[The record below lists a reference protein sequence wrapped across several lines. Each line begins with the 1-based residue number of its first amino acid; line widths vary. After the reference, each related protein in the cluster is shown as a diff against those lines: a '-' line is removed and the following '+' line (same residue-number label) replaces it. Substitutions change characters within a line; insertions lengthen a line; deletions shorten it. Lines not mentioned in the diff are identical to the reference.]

1 MSLKMINGVYEN
13 IYPSLTQICD
23 ISPWYMSLLRVSRG
37 SLSFL
42 RIMYSNFVLNNE
54 WNEKETEIKIARVM
68 LRNKLYFYIAWCI
81 ESSAELMP
89 ANVEKVLKWIHS
101 KYTIWLAKYP
111 NVKHKEAWKA
121 LLIPGFFFVKSFF
134 VDLENYAR
142 SKLST
147 TLNRR
152 ERKHDKYIFLLLNE
166 VSKLAA
172 AFSIWLVRRR
182 RARGEKETKK
192 TQKNQ
197 NSMTKA
203 GLFAD
208 ATSWPKVTEPF
219 SGEMIHSCRRFLC
232 CSTSQRLFP
241 SGLIEKCRGQT
252 SGTSVTWNWNTHKKS
267 HFLSKSQKLYWK
279 GNQCKMYRCY
289 VFKKLSFVLSC
300 IL

>member
-1 MSLKMINGVYEN
+1 
-13 IYPSLTQICD
+13 
-23 ISPWYMSLLRVSRG
+23 
-37 SLSFL
+37 
-42 RIMYSNFVLNNE
+42 
-54 WNEKETEIKIARVM
+54 
-68 LRNKLYFYIAWCI
+68 
-81 ESSAELMP
+81 MP

-111 NVKHKEAWKA
+111 NVKHKEARKA
-121 LLIPGFFFVKSFF
+121 LLIPAFFFVKSFF

-192 TQKNQ
+192 TKKNQ

-252 SGTSVTWNWNTHKKS
+252 SGTSVAWNWNTFINFQWSFLKIES
-267 HFLSKSQKLYWK
+267 HFSNGDVVTEASQKISFSQQKPELYWK
-279 GNQCKMYRCY
+279 GNHCKMYRCY
-289 VFKKLSFVLSC
+289 VLKKLSFVLSC

>member
-111 NVKHKEAWKA
+111 NFKHKEAWKA
-121 LLIPGFFFVKSFF
+121 LLIPGFF
-134 VDLENYAR
+134 LWN
-142 SKLST
+142 
-147 TLNRR
+147 
-152 ERKHDKYIFLLLNE
+152 HFLLT
-166 VSKLAA
+166 SKIMHVPNCQQLWIGGSENMTSTFFCYWMKFQSLLLHLAFDLLEEDA
-172 AFSIWLVRRR
+172 QEGR
-182 RARGEKETKK
+182 KK
-192 TQKNQ
+192 QKKPKKNQ

-252 SGTSVTWNWNTHKKS
+252 SGTSVTWNWNTFINFQWSFLKIES
-267 HFLSKSQKLYWK
+267 HFSNGDVVTEAS
-279 GNQCKMYRCY
+279 
-289 VFKKLSFVLSC
+289 
-300 IL
+300 